1 MGRVDERIPVTVLT
15 GFLGSGKTTLL
26 QRLLTG
32 EEGAG
37 VAVLMNEL
45 GEVSLD
51 HLYVQNL
58 TETTLVLK
66 NGCVCCSMR
75 EDLQKGMRELID
87 GRYQG
92 TVPPFTRILVETTGL
107 ADPTPIAQTL
117 SGDLM
122 LRRQV
127 RLANIITTIDAIFGA
142 DQIDTHPESMRQAAI
157 ADRLVLTKTDI
168 ADEEQIARA
177 KEKIHQV
184 NPVAMLLD
192 ANGEDDLWSLL
203 FDIDPFDPKTKSTEV
218 QAWLKQLPKIKYA
231 GHKAKQEQVLEQ
243 EHVHHYHEKHHEED
257 DEIQTFAIRTEEPL
271 NWTAFSIWLSALI
284 HRHGPKLLRI
294 KGLLNVPGALGPV
307 VLNTVQSHITP
318 PLHLDEWPSDDYSS
332 RIVFIVQGINPEM
345 VEYSLKRFL
354 SVLENK

>member
-1 MGRVDERIPVTVLT
+1 MSRIDERIPVTVLT

-51 HLYVQNL
+51 HLFVQEM
-58 TETTLVLK
+58 TDTTLVLK

-75 EDLQKGMRELID
+75 EDLQQGLRDLID
-87 GRYQG
+87 GKYMG
-92 TVPPFTRILVETTGL
+92 KVPAFNRILIETTGL

-117 SGDLM
+117 VGDLM

-127 RLANIITTIDAIFGA
+127 RLANIITTVDAIFGA

-168 ADEEQIARA
+168 AQEEQIERVIA
-177 KEKIHQV
+177 KMHEV
-184 NPVAMLLD
+184 NPVAMVLD
-192 ANGEDDLWSLL
+192 ANEEKSLWTKL
-203 FDIDPFDPKTKSTEV
+203 FDIDPFDPKTKSDEV
-218 QAWLKQLPKIKYA
+218 QAWLRHLPKIRVAGNKKAGIEKRKIRQYHRDKYN
-231 GHKAKQEQVLEQ
+231 K
-243 EHVHHYHEKHHEED
+243 
-257 DEIQTFAIRTEEPL
+257 DEVQTFSIRTDQPL
-271 NWTAFSIWLSALI
+271 NWTAFCIWLSALI

-307 VLNTVQSHITP
+307 VLNTVQSHISP
-318 PLHLDEWPSDDYSS
+318 PMHLEKWPDEDHSS
-332 RIVFIVQGINPEM
+332 RIVFIVQGIDPEM
-345 VEYSLKRFL
+345 VEYSLRKFL
-354 SVLENK
+354 SILDK

>member
-1 MGRVDERIPVTVLT
+1 MSRKDERIPVTVLT

-26 QRLLTG
+26 QRLLSD

-51 HLYVQNL
+51 HLYVQKL

-75 EDLQKGMRELID
+75 SDLQKGIRGLID
-87 GRYQG
+87 DRSKG
-92 TVPPFTRILVETTGL
+92 TVPPFSRILIETTGL

-117 SGDLM
+117 AGDLM

-142 DQIDTHPESMRQAAI
+142 GQIDTHPESLRQAAI

-168 ADEEQIARA
+168 AQPEQIARA

-184 NPVAMLLD
+184 NPMAMILD
-192 ANGEDDLWSLL
+192 ANGEESLWPFL
-203 FDIDPFDPKTKSTEV
+203 FDIDPFNPETKSTEV
-218 QAWLKQLPKIKYA
+218 QTWLSRLPEIHVA
-231 GHKAKQEQVLEQ
+231 GSRETES
-243 EHVHHYHEKHHEED
+243 EEDHVHHYHEEHHKEG
-257 DEIQTFAIRTEEPL
+257 EIQTFAIRTEKPL
-271 NWTAFSIWLSALI
+271 NWTAFCIWLSALI
-284 HRHGPKLLRI
+284 HRHGPQLLRI
-294 KGLLNVPGALGPV
+294 KGLLNVPDALGPV
-307 VLNTVQSHITP
+307 VLNTVQTHITP
-318 PLHLDEWPSDDYSS
+318 PMHLEEWPSEDRSS
-332 RIVFIVQGINPEM
+332 RIVFIVQGVSPEM
-345 VEYSLKRFL
+345 VQRSLKCFL
-354 SVLENK
+354 SIMEK

>member
-1 MGRVDERIPVTVLT
+1 MSRIDERIPVTVLT

-75 EDLQKGMRELID
+75 EDLKEGMRDLID
-87 GRYQG
+87 GRFKG
-92 TVPPFTRILVETTGL
+92 TVPDFSRILIETTGL

-117 SGDLM
+117 VGDLM

-127 RLANIITTIDAIFGA
+127 RLANIIATIDAIYGA
-142 DQIDTHPESMRQAAI
+142 GQIDTHPESMRQAAI
-157 ADRLVLTKTDI
+157 ADRLVITKTDI
-168 ADEEQIARA
+168 ATQEQIVRT

-184 NPVAMLLD
+184 NPVAMVLD
-192 ANGEDDLWSLL
+192 ANSEESLWPFL
-203 FDIDPFDPKTKSTEV
+203 FDIDPFDPKTKSKEV
-218 QAWLKQLPKIKYA
+218 QSWLRKLPQIRLA
-231 GHKAKQEQVLEQ
+231 GPRKHDYHDHHDC
-243 EHVHHYHEKHHEED
+243 HVHQYHEEHHHDE
-257 DEIQTFAIRTEEPL
+257 DEIQTFSIRTEEPL
-271 NWTAFSIWLSALI
+271 NWTAFSIWLSAMI
-284 HRHGPKLLRI
+284 HRYGSQLLRI

-318 PLHLDEWPSDDYSS
+318 PIHLEEWPSDDHSS
-332 RIVFIVQGINPEM
+332 RIVFIVQGISPDM
-345 VEYSLKRFL
+345 VEYSLRRFL
-354 SVLENK
+354 AILENT

>member
-1 MGRVDERIPVTVLT
+1 MIKNDERIPVTVLT

-26 QRLLTG
+26 QKLLG
-32 EEGAG
+32 GREGAG

-51 HLYVQNL
+51 DLYIQKM

-75 EDLQKGMRELID
+75 SDLQKGLRELID
-87 GRYQG
+87 GRSSG
-92 TVPPFTRILVETTGL
+92 TVPPFDRILIETTGL

-117 SGDLM
+117 VGDLM

-142 DQIDTHPESMRQAAI
+142 GQIDTHPESMRQAAI

-168 ADEEQIARA
+168 AEPEQIRQA

-184 NPVAMLLD
+184 NPVAVLLD
-192 ANGEDDLWSLL
+192 ANEEESLWTQL
-203 FDIDPFDPKTKSTEV
+203 FDIDPFNPKTKSTEV
-218 QAWLKQLPKIKYA
+218 QAWLKCLPKIQTA
-231 GHKAKQEQVLEQ
+231 GSRRFSDRTGQIRQ
-243 EHVHHYHEKHHEED
+243 YHEEQHQEG
-257 DEIQTFAIRTEEPL
+257 EIQTFSIRTETPL
-271 NWTAFSIWLSALI
+271 NWTAFCIWLSALI
-284 HRHGPKLLRI
+284 HRYGPQLLRI
-294 KGLLNVPGALGPV
+294 KGLLNVPDALGPV

-318 PLHLDEWPSDDYSS
+318 PMHLEEWPSDDHSS
-332 RIVFIVQGINPEM
+332 RIVFIVQGISPER
-345 VEYSLKRFL
+345 VEHSLRCFL
-354 SVLENK
+354 SILENS

>member
-51 HLYVQNL
+51 HLFVQEM

-75 EDLQKGMRELID
+75 EDLQKGLRNLID
-87 GRYQG
+87 GRYMG
-92 TVPPFTRILVETTGL
+92 TVPSFNRILIETTGL

-117 SGDLM
+117 VGDLM

-127 RLANIITTIDAIFGA
+127 RLANVITTVDAIFGA

-177 KEKIHQV
+177 IAKMHQV
-184 NPVAMLLD
+184 NPVAMVID
-192 ANGEDDLWSLL
+192 ANEEDALWNKL
-203 FDIDPFDPKTKSTEV
+203 FDIDPFDPKTKSEEV
-218 QAWLKQLPKIKYA
+218 QAWLSRLPKIRIAGRKKTDGEQSRIRQYHQEKYE
-231 GHKAKQEQVLEQ
+231 KQE
-243 EHVHHYHEKHHEED
+243 
-257 DEIQTFAIRTEEPL
+257 EIQTFSIRTDKPL
-271 NWTAFSIWLSALI
+271 NWTAFCIWLSALI

-294 KGLLNVPGALGPV
+294 KGLLNVPGARGPV

-318 PLHLDEWPSDDYSS
+318 PTHLEEWPDEDCSS
-332 RIVFIVQGINPEM
+332 RIVFIVQGIDPEM
-345 VEYSLKRFL
+345 VEYSLRKFL
-354 SVLENK
+354 AVLE

>member
-1 MGRVDERIPVTVLT
+1 MRKNDERIPVTVLT

-26 QRLLTG
+26 QRLLSG

-51 HLYVQNL
+51 NLYIQKM

-75 EDLQKGMRELID
+75 SDLQKGLRELID
-87 GRYQG
+87 GRTAG
-92 TVPPFTRILVETTGL
+92 TVPPFTRILIETTGL

-117 SGDLM
+117 VGDLM

-142 DQIDTHPESMRQAAI
+142 GQIDTHAESMRQAAI

-168 ADEEQIARA
+168 AEPEQIEQA
-177 KEKIHQV
+177 KKKIHQV
-184 NPVAMLLD
+184 NPVAMVLD
-192 ANGEDDLWSLL
+192 ANEEESLWPML
-203 FDIDPFDPKTKSTEV
+203 FDIDPFNPDTKSAEV
-218 QAWLKQLPKIKYA
+218 QAWLKCLPKIHVA
-231 GHKAKQEQVLEQ
+231 GGHRIHGET
-243 EHVHHYHEKHHEED
+243 EHVHHYHEEHHEEGD
-257 DEIQTFAIRTEEPL
+257 IQTFSIRTEKPL
-271 NWTAFSIWLSALI
+271 NWTAFCIWLSALI
-284 HRHGPKLLRI
+284 HRHGPQLLRI
-294 KGLLNVPGALGPV
+294 KGLLNVPDALGPV

-318 PLHLDEWPSDDYSS
+318 PMHLEEWPNEDHSS
-332 RIVFIVQGINPEM
+332 RIVFIVQGISPDL
-345 VEYSLKRFL
+345 VEYSLRRFL
-354 SVLENK
+354 SILED